1 MWSCN
6 DVVAADSLLSA
17 TLERRLRLLGESHE
31 DTLRTMASLGQM
43 RHQQLRVDEAT
54 KLLEQALAGQMRLL
68 GDQHPHTMQTMM
80 AITNLNSLAEMSND
94 QDGHTFRQDRVSL
107 AKRVYCVLRDTKGA
121 LHIETLVAAQTWLG
135 SALGLGVA
143 LSQVERAE
151 LEEQLQQAMGEAKE
165 ALGSTHR
172 IHVGLASMLR
182 SSMLVRGCQDEAAEF
197 MRTLQIDMDQD
208 VHLLERMFGSTH
220 MRTRCGVQESANCLR
235 DSGDYTAQVDVLHE
249 LVDRTVRAVG
259 VLDPETFSAKTQ
271 LARAFSGCGKPDKAS
286 QVYEELLPQQQRV
299 LGPLDTATLDTHRM
313 CAHALMHV
321 DPYKAE
327 PVFRSLLEATKQ
339 VESSSAHDSGRT
351 GASIIAS
358 VQIAVPFGSLL
369 LSLQRY
375 QEAVEFLEENIDEN
389 NRALE
394 VLESNADDS
403 ALLPMLKPMLSGLA
417 SMLETAKAALSV
429 AESLSRAN

>member
-17 TLERRLRLLGESHE
+17 TLERRLRLLGELHE

-80 AITNLNSLAEMSND
+80 AIANLKSLAEMSND
-94 QDGHTFRQDRVSL
+94 QDGHTLRQGRVSL
-107 AKRVYCVLRDTKGA
+107 AERVYRVLRDTKGA
-121 LHIETLVAAQTWLG
+121 LHIETLSAAQTWLG

-143 LSQVERAE
+143 LSEAERAE
-151 LEEQLQQAMGEAKE
+151 LEEQLQQAMAEAKE
-165 ALGSTHR
+165 AVGSTHR

-182 SSMLVRGCQDEAAEF
+182 SSMLVRGSQDEAAEF
-197 MRTLQIDMDQD
+197 MRTLQMDMDQD
-208 VHLLERMFGSTH
+208 VRLLERMFGSTH
-220 MRTRCGVQESANCLR
+220 LRTRCGVQESANCLR
-235 DSGDYTAQVDVLHE
+235 DSGDYAAQIDVLHE

-259 VLDPETFSAKTQ
+259 VLDPETFNAKAQ
-271 LARAFSGCGKPDKAS
+271 LATAFSGCGKPDKAS

-299 LGPLDTATLDTHRM
+299 LGPLNTATLNTHRM
-313 CAHALMHV
+313 YAHALISV

-327 PVFRSLLEATKQ
+327 PVFRSLREATKQ
-339 VESSSAHDSGRT
+339 VGSSSAHDNGRT
-351 GASIIAS
+351 GATILAS
-358 VQIAVPFGSLL
+358 VQIAVPYAGVL

-375 QEAVEFLEENIDEN
+375 QEAVELLEEEIHEN

-403 ALLPMLKPMLSGLA
+403 TLLPMLKPMLAGLA
-417 SMLETAKAALSV
+417 PMLEAAKAALSV
-429 AESLSRAN
+429 AESLSGAN